1 VRHSLN
7 LNWIRSFEASAR
19 LLSFTKAAQELA
31 LTQAGISQHIRSLE
45 QELGEPLFI
54 RLPRAVRLTDAGEA
68 YLHVVRES
76 LGRLRLGTSDI
87 FGGGYEGPVRLRAEP
102 GFIDYWLARRLQ
114 DFLDIYPDISLQ
126 LSAIVCDVETNW
138 DAVDMEVRY
147 ESDRI
152 GGMDA
157 ITLMGDAVFPVCHPR
172 LATELRRPS
181 DLLQQRLLHVTGNRR
196 GWTEWLSA
204 AGINSPSKPALLQTD
219 SGATSLVLAERGIGV
234 ALGHSSLVTPLLQQG
249 RLVRPFAFSLE
260 TVGIFYLITPSDHP
274 LRRQARLFRDWLLAE
289 GSKTSAELLEAAD
302 TTPPA
307 PAKQATGAP
316 ASSGGQSLP

>member
-1 VRHSLN
+1 
-7 LNWIRSFEASAR
+7 

-31 LTQAGISQHIRSLE
+31 LTQAGVSQHIRLLE
-45 QELGEPLFI
+45 QELGEPLFL

-76 LGRLRLGTSDI
+76 LERLRLGTSDI
-87 FGGGYEGPVRLRAEP
+87 FGAGSEGLVRLRADP
-102 GFIDYWLARRLQ
+102 GFIDYWLAPRLQ
-114 DFLDIYPDISLQ
+114 DFLDSYPDISLQ
-126 LSAIVCDVETNW
+126 VSVIVHGSETVW

-147 ESDRI
+147 ESERM

-157 ITLMGDAVFPVCHPR
+157 ITLMGDAVFPVCHPS
-172 LATELRRPS
+172 LGGALRQPS

-204 AGINSPSKPALLQTD
+204 AGVNAPAKTALLQTD
-219 SGATSLVLAERGIGV
+219 SGATTLVLAERAIGV
-234 ALGHSSLVTPLLQQG
+234 ALGHSSLVMPLLQQG
-249 RLVRPFAFSLE
+249 RLIRPFAPALE

-289 GSKTSAELLEAAD
+289 GSNTSAETLE
-302 TTPPA
+302 
-307 PAKQATGAP
+307 P
-316 ASSGGQSLP
+316 ASMME

>member
-1 VRHSLN
+1 LRRSLN

-31 LTQAGISQHIRSLE
+31 LTQAGVSQHIRLLE
-45 QELGEPLFI
+45 QELGEPLFL

-76 LGRLRLGTSDI
+76 LDRLRLGTSDI
-87 FGGGYEGPVRLRAEP
+87 FSAGSEGLVRLRADT
-102 GFIDYWLARRLQ
+102 GFVDYWLAPRLQ
-114 DFLDIYPDISLQ
+114 QFLDAYPDISLQ
-126 LSAIVCDVETNW
+126 VSIIVHGIDMGWNT
-138 DAVDMEVRY
+138 VDMEVRY
-147 ESDRI
+147 DSDRI

-157 ITLMGDAVFPVCHPR
+157 IALMGDAVFPVCHPR
-172 LATELRRPS
+172 LGRSLQQPH

-204 AGINSPSKPALLQTD
+204 AGVISPSRAALLQAD
-219 SGATSLVLAERGIGV
+219 SEATTLILAEQGLGV
-234 ALGHSSLVTPLLQQG
+234 ALAHSALVMPLLQQG
-249 RLVRPFAFSLE
+249 RLIRPFSSALE

-289 GSKTSAELLEAAD
+289 GSNTSAETLE
-302 TTPPA
+302 
-307 PAKQATGAP
+307 P
-316 ASSGGQSLP
+316 ASTT

>member
-1 VRHSLN
+1 MRHSLN

-102 GFIDYWLARRLQ
+102 GFIDYWLACRLQ

-126 LSAIVCDVETNW
+126 LSAIVCGVETNW

-196 GWTEWLSA
+196 
-204 AGINSPSKPALLQTD
+204 
-219 SGATSLVLAERGIGV
+219 
-234 ALGHSSLVTPLLQQG
+234 
-249 RLVRPFAFSLE
+249 
-260 TVGIFYLITPSDHP
+260 VGIFYLITPSDHP